1 MIRWKGLALL
11 SSIGLAACS
20 GADTVGPT
28 ASPLAV
34 VTRGL
39 VERGADVWL
48 SVLRGTDTLTGP
60 TVRWSVDDTTLA
72 IITTRADGT
81 GVLTP
86 RVAGRT
92 VRAIATVNGEKGS
105 RDLPIAAPPS
115 IIVAFR
121 PTATGDQDIYR
132 VALDGTELTV
142 LTPNSPLDD
151 LAPTV
156 LGTRLVFASWRT
168 GQRSL
173 LYSMP
178 LTGGTPTALPGGS
191 VLGAPRI
198 APTLGGS
205 RLAYISPV
213 LGSDR
218 IWIGTGSGADV
229 LLTDAGATLEGDPA
243 LTPDGTR
250 IAYWSTARGQPE
262 VAIIALDRM
271 TVTPVVLGNAAFA
284 PAWRSDGAR
293 LLVASNRD
301 TTQFGPTS
309 IYEVTPAP
317 LVVRRLTARA
327 GSDTDPEYLA
337 DGRVVYVAFTG
348 SATAELRWLYPDIP
362 GLTGRIPLPA
372 GLPSKPR
379 RLP

>member
-1 MIRWKGLALL
+1 MIRWKRCALL
-11 SSIGLAACS
+11 SSLGLAACA
-20 GADTVGPT
+20 GTDTVGPT
-28 ASPLAV
+28 AAPLTVA
-34 VTRGL
+34 TRGL
-39 VERGADVWL
+39 VERGVDVWL
-48 SVLRGTDTLTGP
+48 SVLRGTDTVTGP

-72 IITTRADGT
+72 TITTRTDGT

-92 VRAIATVNGEKGS
+92 VRVIATVNGNKGS
-105 RDLPIAAPPS
+105 LDLPIATPPS
-115 IIVAFR
+115 IIFAFR

-132 VALDGTELTV
+132 VALDGTGLTL

-151 LAPTV
+151 FAPTV
-156 LGTRLVFASWRT
+156 LGTRIVFASWRT

-178 LTGGTPTALPGGS
+178 LAGGTPTVLPGGS
-191 VLGAPRI
+191 VIGASRS

-205 RLAYISPV
+205 RMAYVSPV
-213 LGSDR
+213 LGADR
-218 IWIGTGSGADV
+218 IWIGTGVGDEV
-229 LLTDAGATLEGDPA
+229 LLTDASAALEGDPA
-243 LTPDGTR
+243 LTPDAAR
-250 IAYWSTARGQPE
+250 LAYWSTARGQPE
-262 VAIIALDRM
+262 VSLVTLSSM
-271 TVTPVVLGNAAFA
+271 TTTPLALGNAAFA

-327 GSDTDPEYLA
+327 GSDTDPEYLT